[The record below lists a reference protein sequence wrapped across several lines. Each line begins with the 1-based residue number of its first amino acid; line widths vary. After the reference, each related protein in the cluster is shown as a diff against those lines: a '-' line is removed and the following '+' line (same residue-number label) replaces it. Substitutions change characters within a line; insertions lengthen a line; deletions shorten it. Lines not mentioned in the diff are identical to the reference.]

1 MKFAFNLPIFDF
13 LADAR
18 VLADLAVTAENAGWD
33 AVLLWDHVNL
43 VIPGMTSGGPHVDPW
58 ISLALMADRTT
69 TIRLGTCVTP
79 IPRRRPVKLARE
91 ILTLHDLSRGR
102 FIFGAG
108 AGDNES
114 EFERLGEQP
123 ELRVRA
129 DMLDEGLD
137 VLLQLFKGKD
147 VHHAGQFYQVDV
159 EAIVNE
165 PAVIPIWLAG
175 TWPNRRPFRRAARF
189 DGVFAVKAGFIEPLT
204 PADVQD
210 IHRYIGQHRKIEN
223 PFNLAVGANTTGDMK
238 SDRARATA
246 LEEAGANW
254 WLDGTSTAMENLDQL
269 KARIERGPP
278 RAHSE
283 AS

>member
-1 MKFAFNLPIFDF
+1 
-13 LADAR
+13 
-18 VLADLAVTAENAGWD
+18 
-33 AVLLWDHVNL
+33 
-43 VIPGMTSGGPHVDPW
+43 
-58 ISLALMADRTT
+58 
-69 TIRLGTCVTP
+69 
-79 IPRRRPVKLARE
+79 
-91 ILTLHDLSRGR
+91 
-102 FIFGAG
+102 
-108 AGDNES
+108 
-114 EFERLGEQP
+114 
-123 ELRVRA
+123 
-129 DMLDEGLD
+129 
-137 VLLQLFKGKD
+137 
-147 VHHAGQFYQVDV
+147 
-159 EAIVNE
+159 
-165 PAVIPIWLAG
+165 VIPIWLAG

-210 IHRYIGQHRKIEN
+210 IHRYIGQHRKIED